1 METIKKKEKSDLIR
15 NKEYQRCLECK
26 RKAEEVLQ
34 EIFQTR
40 AKENTFWSKRYSEE
54 MTRLNILNDK
64 IKKFE
69 QDDEQE
75 IEFKPTIQD
84 IEVMQDAGER
94 PRV

>member
-1 METIKKKEKSDLIR
+1 MEKKKENSDLIR
-15 NKEYQRCLECK
+15 NQEYQRCLECK

-40 AKENTFWSKRYSEE
+40 AKENTFWSKRYNEE
-54 MTRLNILNDK
+54 IVRLNILNDK

-75 IEFKPTIQD
+75 FEFRPTIQD

-94 PRV
+94 PRI